1 MKKKKIAFCITCM
14 NRLAHLQQTLI
25 KNIEDNYQEEVEF
38 VLLDY
43 NSTDGLEKWVRSL
56 KKYLKNG
63 MLVYYRT
70 SLPESYHRSHSR
82 NMAFRL
88 ANAELICMLDAD
100 NYLGEGFAA
109 YVLQLFEK
117 NEKTFV
123 TSNYYVRDL
132 AGRVCLRKKDFEEI
146 RGYNEL
152 ISGYGYEDIDF
163 FDRLLEKGLKQEIF
177 EGSLFSKVIKHSEH
191 ERILKEPLNIGLK
204 KLYLAYTTPYMS
216 EFILLYTNGRYKTG
230 SLVNNEYYYYNISD
244 RAITMHERSVD
255 ARYRRVLNGD
265 MQEGCWEKQDEK
277 LILTLKDKELLY
289 STSLLKIN
297 NGIIDFYEIENLELR
312 AAFIIHLSNAI
323 NFKEA
328 TAIRE
333 AGKMI
338 NSQGYGQGSVFKNF
352 DHRKEI
358 VLK

>member
-25 KNIEDNYQEEVEF
+25 KNIEDNYLKEVQF

-56 KKYLKNG
+56 KKYIKDG

-88 ANAELICMLDAD
+88 ANTELICMLDAD

-109 YVLQLFEK
+109 YVLQIFEK
-117 NEKTFV
+117 DDKTFV
-123 TSNYYVRDL
+123 TSNYYMRDL

-163 FDRLLEKGLKQEIF
+163 FDRLLEKGLKQETF
-177 EGSLFSKVIKHSEH
+177 ENILFSKVIKHSEY
-191 ERILKEPLNIGLK
+191 ERILKEPLNIGLEE
-204 KLYLAYTTPYMS
+204 LYLAYITPYMS
-216 EFILLYTNGRYKTG
+216 EFILLYANGRYKTG
-230 SLVNNEYYYYNISD
+230 RLVNNEYYYYNMSD
-244 RAITMHERSVD
+244 RTITMHERSVD

-265 MQEGCWEKQDEK
+265 IQEGHWEKRDGTLK
-277 LILTLKDKELLY
+277 LTLKEEVLLY
-289 STSLLKIN
+289 SKSLLKIS
-297 NGIIDFYEIENLELR
+297 NGVLDFYEIENLELR
-312 AAFIIHLSNAI
+312 SAFIIHLSNAI

-333 AGKMI
+333 AGVTI

-352 DHRKEI
+352 DNRNEI